1 MLTNQ
6 YLHRILDIKSVAHF
20 SIDFR
25 GLIFKP
31 TFQQT
36 GNHTA
41 VSKQNISTKSDVS
54 LITAFI
60 NSKYHRRVGIIIR

>member
-1 MLTNQ
+1 MEAEKGRELKSLMLTNQ

-41 VSKQNISTKSDVS
+41 VSKQNM
-54 LITAFI
+54 
-60 NSKYHRRVGIIIR
+60 